1 MMNPQKGAA
10 SVALRPGFCPTVV
23 KDSDPEMNKRIIQLQ
38 KKISDAI
45 QYFPADKPSRPIPFL
60 SQIVWVPVKGSPAVF
75 VLDPSS
81 NQLGFAV
88 VAQWSGMGAST
99 LLIVILTAVVPCVLT
114 SVFLRVFAT
123 SYWSYLED
131 LRKLKIQQ
139 ENTSVDIYEQ
149 AQIAKLEEHDQ
160 QDTFEIHED
169 VIRCAAASLTLRC
182 SQEFCQNEMGTILLG
197 TFGSDV
203 VGLDGAARSTSST
216 FV

>member
-1 MMNPQKGAA
+1 
-10 SVALRPGFCPTVV
+10 
-23 KDSDPEMNKRIIQLQ
+23 
-38 KKISDAI
+38 
-45 QYFPADKPSRPIPFL
+45 
-60 SQIVWVPVKGSPAVF
+60 
-75 VLDPSS
+75 
-81 NQLGFAV
+81 
-88 VAQWSGMGAST
+88 MGAST